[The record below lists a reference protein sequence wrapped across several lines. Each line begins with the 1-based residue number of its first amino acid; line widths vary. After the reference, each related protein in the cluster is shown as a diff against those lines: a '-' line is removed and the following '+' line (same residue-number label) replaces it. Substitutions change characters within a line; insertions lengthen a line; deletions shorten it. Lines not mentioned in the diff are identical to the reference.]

1 MRKTFFISDPHF
13 GHRNILTFDNRPF
26 RTIEEHDEALI
37 NNWNSVVGEDDEVWI
52 LGDFSWY
59 GSTKTIEIFSR
70 LNGKKN
76 LCIGNHD
83 HTLLRDKRVRSLF
96 NEVCDYKELQ
106 VDGYNIVLCHYP
118 IPCYRDHFYGW
129 IHFYGHVHVS
139 FEWNMME
146 RMQYEMTTLYGKQC
160 DMINVGCMMPYM
172 GYTPR
177 TAKDIL
183 EGYKGYK
190 ELLYA

>member
-1 MRKTFFISDPHF
+1 MKFGSWAISVGMDPHKF
-13 GHRNILTFDNRPF
+13 
-26 RTIEEHDEALI
+26 
-37 NNWNSVVGEDDEVWI
+37 
-52 LGDFSWY
+52 
-59 GSTKTIEIFSR
+59 
-70 LNGKKN
+70 
-76 LCIGNHD
+76 
-83 HTLLRDKRVRSLF
+83 LRDKRVRSLF